1 MLGARPS
8 HWSEYL
14 ELLRWLAPDVFRH
27 ARGKMIR
34 VLALSGIGVGLRAAS
49 AAVIVLFVDA
59 QQKGRSAEVLGFAL
73 PSEPTLANL
82 ALWGG
87 AGLLFTVGA
96 VGASYRCDRLIYA
109 LARTYVE
116 DWSRVVLR
124 YVAAGGAVRV
134 TGIDERSGPRPAA
147 RLIAGSSFQLVRV
160 VISAL
165 SVVLPAITGLAA
177 IAVLFATQALL
188 TAILIP
194 IGIGYALLM
203 GRIQRRTLRDVEHRI
218 EANRNSR
225 RDTVQMLHALERQ
238 RFPAG
243 GEPRWL
249 VDYPER
255 SWLSISL
262 DAYRSVIFA
271 KRRVG
276 YLGELFQ
283 GISLLLILLVFGS
296 VIASRGAS
304 WTVLL
309 TYAVAL
315 GYAVRSLSS
324 ASRFVTAANRAL
336 PKVRRYLAFLR
347 SSPDLATAG
356 RPRIEAFG
364 ADWPSL
370 AVAEPA
376 LPGSRDRVALRP
388 GEAIFCIHPAPLGNA
403 SLETFCLALA
413 SGDPRL
419 ARTFES
425 ELFTVQGLGSIP
437 ERRFAEYLP
446 PAADREAQW
455 RDVQTRLEALGVGG
469 EAEALGVA
477 PDRLLAIV
485 DEERASASL
494 RLALRLLPGF
504 LSSRRLFALDH
515 ETFALLDH
523 EPRRRLLAALAD
535 RVVLITASR
544 APERLAQELAT
555 TLVVDAEAVRGIGD
569 VAWFEAIGR
578 SSVADWGEAPILLDA
593 AQDDGLVDDDA
604 DDDEE

>member
-1 MLGARPS
+1 
-8 HWSEYL
+8 
-14 ELLRWLAPDVFRH
+14 
-27 ARGKMIR
+27 
-34 VLALSGIGVGLRAAS
+34 
-49 AAVIVLFVDA
+49 
-59 QQKGRSAEVLGFAL
+59 
-73 PSEPTLANL
+73 
-82 ALWGG
+82 
-87 AGLLFTVGA
+87 
-96 VGASYRCDRLIYA
+96 
-109 LARTYVE
+109 
-116 DWSRVVLR
+116 VLR

-388 GEAIFCIHPAPLGNA
+388 GGGDLLHPSRAA
-403 SLETFCLALA
+403 RQ
-413 SGDPRL
+413 RL
-419 ARTFES
+419 ARNVLS
-425 ELFTVQGLGSIP
+425 GAG
-437 ERRFAEYLP
+437 ERRPAPRPDLRERALHRAGARLDP
-446 PAADREAQW
+446 RAPLRRIPAAGRRPRGA
-455 RDVQTRLEALGVGG
+455 
-469 EAEALGVA
+469 VA
-477 PDRLLAIV
+477 RRPDAARGA
-485 DEERASASL
+485 
-494 RLALRLLPGF
+494 
-504 LSSRRLFALDH
+504 
-515 ETFALLDH
+515 
-523 EPRRRLLAALAD
+523 RRR
-535 RVVLITASR
+535 SR
-544 APERLAQELAT
+544 
-555 TLVVDAEAVRGIGD
+555 
-569 VAWFEAIGR
+569 GR
-578 SSVADWGEAPILLDA
+578 SHGV
-593 AQDDGLVDDDA
+593 
-604 DDDEE
+604 